1 MKYPKTR
8 NKIRSE
14 PDSGNGCFAVS
25 AAPDTPPVPFAAAVY
40 PAKKGGCK
48 GLAPFV
54 ESLRKSGVRVGG
66 ILQEKVA
73 IGNGGMCRVDAV
85 DIATG
90 RRIPLNQ
97 PTPETWRDRV
107 CSFDLSALAETT
119 AILRR
124 AISDCVDLMVV
135 EKFGDAERDGAGLT
149 DEILQGI
156 AAGIPLLVAVPET
169 NLDEWTERTGGI
181 GAVLP
186 RNEKALHEWW
196 VLVQN
201 EYANSAAAMSG

>member
-1 MKYPKTR
+1 MA
-8 NKIRSE
+8 SV
-14 PDSGNGCFAVS
+14 F
-25 AAPDTPPVPFAAAVY
+25 FAAAVY

-54 ESLRKSGVRVGG
+54 EALKKSGVRIGG
-66 ILQEKVA
+66 IIQEK
-73 IGNGGMCRVDAV
+73 ISMGNGGMLRVDAV

-97 PTPETWRDRV
+97 PTPESWRNRV
-107 CSFDLSALAETT
+107 CSLDLSALAETT

-124 AISDCVDLMVV
+124 AISDRVDLMVV
-135 EKFGDAERDGAGLT
+135 EKFGDAERDGEGLI

-156 AAGIPLLVAVPET
+156 GAGIPLLVAVPET
-169 NLDEWTERTGGI
+169 NLDAWTERTGGI
-181 GAVLP
+181 GTVLP
-186 RNEKALHEWW
+186 CNENALHEWW
-196 VLVQN
+196 VLVQH